1 MKLANHSAMHQP
13 DSTQLNALWQVLQ
26 NADVIEAEAEAEGE
40 VVICK
45 PFRHFPAGTAVLDIW
60 LWFESVDDTFSVAA
74 KLYNTEIVLACH
86 NQSFPKN

>member
-1 MKLANHSAMHQP
+1 MKLANDSAMHQP
-13 DSTQLNALWQVLQ
+13 DSTQLNVLWQVLQ
-26 NADVIEAEAEAEGE
+26 NAEVIEAEGEA
-40 VVICK
+40 VTCK

>member
-13 DSTQLNALWQVLQ
+13 DSTQLNTLWQVLQ
-26 NADVIEAEAEAEGE
+26 NADVIEAEGEA
-40 VVICK
+40 VICK
-45 PFRHFPAGTAVLDIW
+45 PFQHFPAGTSVLDIW

-86 NQSFPKN
+86 NQPPRKN

>member
-1 MKLANHSAMHQP
+1 MHQL
-13 DSTQLNALWQVLQ
+13 DSTQLNVLWQVLQ
-26 NADVIEAEAEAEGE
+26 NAEVIEAEGEGE
-40 VVICK
+40 AVTCK

>member
-1 MKLANHSAMHQP
+1 MKLANHSVMHQT
-13 DSTQLNALWQVLQ
+13 DATQLNALWQELQ
-26 NADVIEAEAEAEGE
+26 NADVIEAEGEA
-40 VVICK
+40 VIGK

-86 NQSFPKN
+86 NQSFSKN